1 MWICSANVFAESTES
16 RYFYGSPPPKKKL
29 YNWPKATTKHI
40 LKCAVPEIMHSKHS
54 TPPPPPREGNGTS
67 KGRGWLFEVFFRE
80 LHVKLEGYLKNSSC
94 SIEQATCISY
104 FVVNGL
110 LTQELLFSSTI
121 FFLSGLNAWHYQMCF
136 AQCLYHHRDDMTK
149 KLFKTT
155 AQECRMFTS
164 SWHAS
169 LKNVIS

>member
-1 MWICSANVFAESTES
+1 
-16 RYFYGSPPPKKKL
+16 
-29 YNWPKATTKHI
+29 
-40 LKCAVPEIMHSKHS
+40 MHSNLS
-54 TPPPPPREGNGTS
+54 PPPPPQEGNGTS

-121 FFLSGLNAWHYQMCF
+121 FFLSGLNA
-136 AQCLYHHRDDMTK
+136 
-149 KLFKTT
+149 
-155 AQECRMFTS
+155 
-164 SWHAS
+164 
-169 LKNVIS
+169 